1 MSDIG
6 SINIELD
13 SIESSPLLA
22 RVSDSLIK
30 CLIHS
35 HGLSKVVHSKRVLC
49 IVYGIHFLYMWYVS
63 YVESNSR
70 SLSRS
75 VRWISMCTLMKVIL
89 EILLIL
95 IFIWFNIH
103 SPNRKIHFAS
113 LIGCILWMSNEKE
126 YYQFLL
132 FCIVV
137 NKTYRRY
144 VHHSIWFFFFQ
155 KKVEEITV
163 ESLKKMLGMKTPLF
177 L

>member
-1 MSDIG
+1 MVNSMSDIG

-49 IVYGIHFLYMWYVS
+49 IVYGIHFQYMWYVS

-95 IFIWFNIH
+95 IFI
-103 SPNRKIHFAS
+103 
-113 LIGCILWMSNEKE
+113 
-126 YYQFLL
+126 
-132 FCIVV
+132 
-137 NKTYRRY
+137 
-144 VHHSIWFFFFQ
+144 
-155 KKVEEITV
+155 
-163 ESLKKMLGMKTPLF
+163 
-177 L
+177 

>member
-1 MSDIG
+1 MVNSMSDIG

-35 HGLSKVVHSKRVLC
+35 HGLSKVVHSKRM
-49 IVYGIHFLYMWYVS
+49 YMWYVS

-95 IFIWFNIH
+95 IFI
-103 SPNRKIHFAS
+103 
-113 LIGCILWMSNEKE
+113 
-126 YYQFLL
+126 
-132 FCIVV
+132 
-137 NKTYRRY
+137 
-144 VHHSIWFFFFQ
+144 
-155 KKVEEITV
+155 
-163 ESLKKMLGMKTPLF
+163 
-177 L
+177 

>member
-63 YVESNSR
+63 YVE
-70 SLSRS
+70 
-75 VRWISMCTLMKVIL
+75 VKVPLQECQMDINVYID
-89 EILLIL
+89 ESHIGNFVNFNFHLI
-95 IFIWFNIH
+95 
-103 SPNRKIHFAS
+103 
-113 LIGCILWMSNEKE
+113 
-126 YYQFLL
+126 
-132 FCIVV
+132 
-137 NKTYRRY
+137 
-144 VHHSIWFFFFQ
+144 
-155 KKVEEITV
+155 
-163 ESLKKMLGMKTPLF
+163 
-177 L
+177 